1 MSGLGC
7 GLGWADM
14 YIYAGWAG
22 LLVLLVALSIS
33 LVLSLLSFPLSS
45 GIFCSSLLIFCG
57 SIFVAHNN
65 NNTVVSLCWLL
76 AGWLMI
82 DGSLSMV
89 DVWWLMLD
97 S

>member
-33 LVLSLLSFPLSS
+33 LVLPLFCLSLFPLESS
-45 GIFCSSLLIFCG
+45 AVHS
-57 SIFVAHNN
+57 
-65 NNTVVSLCWLL
+65 
-76 AGWLMI
+76 
-82 DGSLSMV
+82 
-89 DVWWLMLD
+89 
-97 S
+97 